1 MRSLVVVLTLSL
13 LVPGALG
20 QEKVERKET
29 KKEIEKLLALKREV
43 ESLVEK
49 NQEILKKIEKE
60 REKLKQERKAFQEE
74 IERVRAERYRKLAK
88 IFSKMD
94 PEMAGQKISE
104 MSNPKEAAFIIYNM
118 KSRTAGEIMNYVD
131 PKMVDRI
138 VKILTGLKSSS
149 SDGKS

>member
-1 MRSLVVVLTLSL
+1 MRFLIAVLTLSL

-20 QEKVERKET
+20 QEKVEKKET
-29 KKEIEKLLALKREV
+29 KKEIERLLALKKEV
-43 ESLVEK
+43 ESLIKK
-49 NQEILKKIEKE
+49 NQEILKKIEEE

-74 IERVRAERYRKLAK
+74 IERARSERYKKLAK

-104 MSNPKEAAFIIYNM
+104 MSDPKEAALIIYNM
-118 KSRTAGEIMNYVD
+118 KSRIAGEIMNYVD
-131 PKMVDRI
+131 PKMVDKI
-138 VKILTGLKSSS
+138 VKILTSLKSSS